1 MSPALLTPLGL
12 LALLALA
19 IPVVIH
25 IARKTETRTIA
36 FAALRWLESRPNPR
50 RSVTVDERWLL
61 AVRLLLLT
69 LVAVWLA
76 RPVLWNAGDSRPV
89 VAIAPGVDAATLT
102 SLTDGEER
110 RIWLAPGFPTVGGL
124 APRAGPDIA
133 SQIRQLDAELPPRT
147 PVAIVVPATLD
158 GVDAERPR
166 LSRRVDWRVGPEAT
180 SPATSAPVPPLALSV
195 RYSPGTEG
203 AVRYFRA
210 AATAW
215 TTADA
220 RPEFEAATTDRPIG
234 RNTRALVWL
243 APGPVPDRIVSWVR
257 DGGTIL
263 AAVDAAVPVEGET
276 TPVWRDETGAP
287 LALAGALGRG
297 RVIRL
302 TRPLEPASIPALVEP
317 SFPDALMAMLRPAP
331 APTRVAAAAWS
342 PLTGAVPYD
351 QPPLDLHPWLALMI
365 TAAFAAERWMAT
377 RRQRAV
383 AP

>member
-1 MSPALLTPLGL
+1 MSPALLASLGL

-25 IARKTETRTIA
+25 IARRTENRTID
-36 FAALRWLESRPNPR
+36 FAALRWLEARPNPR

-69 LVAVWLA
+69 LLAVWLA
-76 RPVLWNAGDSRPV
+76 RPVLWNAGDTRPV
-89 VAIAPGVDAATLT
+89 VAVAPGVDAAILA
-102 SLTDGEER
+102 SLTDDEER
-110 RIWLAPGFPTVGGL
+110 RVWLAPGFPAVGGP

-147 PVAIVVPATLD
+147 PLAIVVPATLD

-166 LSRRVDWRVGPEAT
+166 LSRRVDWRLGPEAT
-180 SPATSAPVPPLALSV
+180 SPATPAPVPPLALSV
-195 RYSPGTEG
+195 RYAPETEG

-220 RPEFEAATTDRPIG
+220 QVDFDAVTTDRPIG
-234 RNTRALVWL
+234 RNARALVWL
-243 APGPVPDRIVSWVR
+243 SPGPVPDRIVAWVR

-263 AAVDAAVPVEGET
+263 AALDAAVPVEGET
-276 TPVWRDETGAP
+276 TPVWRDETGAT

-297 RVIRL
+297 RVVRL
-302 TRPLEPASIPALVEP
+302 TRPLEPASIPGLVEAT
-317 SFPDALMAMLRPAP
+317 FPDALMAMLRPAP

-342 PLTGAVPYD
+342 PLTGAVPYE
-351 QPPLDLHPWLALMI
+351 QPPLDMRPWLALLI